1 MDKRTLIVVNPNAG
15 SGRAGK
21 LWHQIEPMLW
31 KELGELVVAITQRP
45 EDVAEHLDK
54 ARAAGISRVIAI
66 GGDGTNH
73 ALVNAIQSLA
83 KADPSAPPMIF
94 GQLPIGTGRDF
105 SRTLNIPVDPEA
117 AVKWITQANP
127 KSLDLGHLTYD
138 DANRYFLNIASAGI
152 GGEVDR
158 RVNARTRRRP
168 WTFKL
173 ATVQALLSY
182 SPKKLKVMLDGA
194 AWYEGKAWA
203 VVVANGRMFGHGMK
217 IAPNAEIDDGL
228 FDVVLIEDTP
238 RLSAIL
244 ALNSVYSG
252 KHLLREDVHYKQA
265 KVVTVECQANAIGLD
280 IDGEHAAGNHLNFSV
295 EPGALKMLVS
305 G

>member
-83 KADPSAPPMIF
+83 KTDPSAPPMIF

-105 SRTLNIPVDPEA
+105 SRTLNIPIDPEA

-138 DANRYFLNIASAGI
+138 DASRYFLNIASAGI

-158 RVNARTRRRP
+158 RVNARAKRRP

-182 SPKKLKVMLDGA
+182 SPKKIKVMLDGA

-217 IAPNAEIDDGL
+217 IAPHAEIDDGL

-252 KHLLREDVHYKQA
+252 KHLLRDDVHYKQA